1 MNQNEKAA
9 LREILAQRES
19 MYRLLARLYKTEA
32 DKDLLDGLGAAGF
45 PEEDGGLGEGFR
57 LIADWLRDPKSEDPV
72 TELAV
77 DYAHTFLGAGIA
89 DGLVSYPFESVYT
102 SPGRL
107 VMQDAWE
114 DVCRIYR
121 EHGLERGEQADMHED
136 QIGLECEFMAILA
149 GRALEALEADDE
161 QALEASLADQH
172 AFLTKHLLNWVPRFT
187 ADVTVTALTDFYHPH
202 GRRTSRGPEG
212 LRRRP
217 AVRGGRDSR
226 SPCCGIR
233 KGHAR
238 ASDPRPRMTETGL

>member
-114 DVCRIYR
+114 DVAASTVSTGSAY
-121 EHGLERGEQADMHED
+121 EQADMHED
-136 QIGLECEFMAILA
+136 QIGLECEFMAILRA
-149 GRALEALEADDE
+149 GL
-161 QALEASLADQH
+161 
-172 AFLTKHLLNWVPRFT
+172 
-187 ADVTVTALTDFYHPH
+187 
-202 GRRTSRGPEG
+202 
-212 LRRRP
+212 
-217 AVRGGRDSR
+217 
-226 SPCCGIR
+226 
-233 KGHAR
+233 
-238 ASDPRPRMTETGL
+238 

>member
-161 QALEASLADQH
+161 QALEALLADQH

-187 ADVTVTALTDFYHPH
+187 ADVTVTALTDFY
-202 GRRTSRGPEG
+202 RGLAKVTDEFIRMDGG
-212 LRRRP
+212 LLEDLK
-217 AVRGGRDSR
+217 A
-226 SPCCGIR
+226 
-233 KGHAR
+233 
-238 ASDPRPRMTETGL
+238 

>member
-32 DKDLLDGLGAAGF
+32 EKDLLDGLGAAGF

-161 QALEASLADQH
+161 QALEASLADQQLGASLH
-172 AFLTKHLLNWVPRFT
+172 GRRDGHCAHGLLPR
-187 ADVTVTALTDFYHPH
+187 ARKGHGRIHPH

-217 AVRGGRDSR
+217 AVRGGRDS
-226 SPCCGIR
+226 
-233 KGHAR
+233 
-238 ASDPRPRMTETGL
+238 

>member
-9 LREILAQRES
+9 FREILAQRES

-172 AFLTKHLLNWVPRFT
+172 AFGKVIAFWQGEHLEVL
-187 ADVTVTALTDFYHPH
+187 
-202 GRRTSRGPEG
+202 
-212 LRRRP
+212 
-217 AVRGGRDSR
+217 
-226 SPCCGIR
+226 C
-233 KGHAR
+233 HAR
-238 ASDPRPRMTETGL
+238 CISFDLTV

>member
-57 LIADWLRDPKSEDPV
+57 LIADWLRYPKSEDPV

-121 EHGLERGEQADMHED
+121 EHGLERGEQADRSALNASSWRFLRA
-136 QIGLECEFMAILA
+136 GLL
-149 GRALEALEADDE
+149 R
-161 QALEASLADQH
+161 
-172 AFLTKHLLNWVPRFT
+172 LL
-187 ADVTVTALTDFYHPH
+187 
-202 GRRTSRGPEG
+202 RRTTNRR
-212 LRRRP
+212 LRRRLP
-217 AVRGGRDSR
+217 ISTHSSR
-226 SPCCGIR
+226 SISSTGCL
-233 KGHAR
+233 
-238 ASDPRPRMTETGL
+238 ASRPT